1 MVDDILEE
9 STTAVAGRGIT
20 NAAVGAVGA
29 TAILGGVMNKV
40 PRLSELQ
47 QVAML
52 GEEER
57 KEELKEQLVKFVNR
71 TVFPSTKFPLG
82 REKEEKLCRIA
93 AYRLKVKLP
102 AGVDRQVF
110 GTKFFM
116 TVRLRMNKLRS
127 NTHGAAKAKFESKC
141 N

>member
-1 MVDDILEE
+1 
-9 STTAVAGRGIT
+9 
-20 NAAVGAVGA
+20 
-29 TAILGGVMNKV
+29 MNKV

-47 QVAML
+47 QVPML
-52 GEEER
+52 EEEER

-116 TVRLRMNKLRS
+116 TVHL
-127 NTHGAAKAKFESKC
+127 KAGIGDPMSMLPLALFQRH
-141 N
+141 NWTMTRRTT